1 MKLRM
6 IFLLPVITCHLLL
19 LTRLFAADDLP
30 VKRVVLFTSGVGFF
44 QREGEVSGDASVQL
58 SFRTEQ
64 INDLLKS
71 LVLQDF
77 GGGKIAPIVFGSRD
91 PIERALKSFAIDL
104 TDNPPL
110 SELLNRMRGVEA
122 EITAPKEIQGVI
134 VGVESHEQ
142 KIKEDVI
149 RIFILNL
156 MTAQGLRSV
165 PLEQV
170 QQIRLLDAPLDN
182 EFRTALK
189 VLATSHD
196 KQRKPVT
203 LSFTGQGKRRVSVGY
218 ILEAPL
224 WKTSYRLELSE
235 KKPPFLQGWAIVENT
250 TDDDWQAVNL
260 TLVSGRPISFIM
272 DLYQSLYV
280 PRPTVV
286 PEI

>member
-1 MKLRM
+1 MKSRM
-6 IFLLPVITCHLLL
+6 IPLLAAITGHLLL
-19 LTRLFAADDLP
+19 LARVFAAEDLP

-44 QREGEVSGDASVQL
+44 QREGEVSDDASVRF

-142 KIKEDVI
+142 KIKDDVI
-149 RIFILNL
+149 QIFILN
-156 MTAQGLRSV
+156 MITAQGVRAV
-165 PLEQV
+165 PPEQ
-170 QQIRLLDAPLDN
+170 
-182 EFRTALK
+182 
-189 VLATSHD
+189 
-196 KQRKPVT
+196 
-203 LSFTGQGKRRVSVGY
+203 
-218 ILEAPL
+218 
-224 WKTSYRLELSE
+224 
-235 KKPPFLQGWAIVENT
+235 
-250 TDDDWQAVNL
+250 
-260 TLVSGRPISFIM
+260 M
-272 DLYQSLYV
+272 
-280 PRPTVV
+280 
-286 PEI
+286 